1 MNFVDTEVGY
11 IQLKW
16 PFNVPPLSV
25 FIRLFPSQIATF
37 SWKLFVAS
45 DYSKYVLLL
54 SLSPQFGVKKSY
66 QIKGMR
72 YLSHQCREPFFNI
85 LMWVFF
91 ARIHIS
97 KGYREVKSS
106 FQLGDQLNDLNIIRK
121 NNFPYLCLES
131 QNRNMKGSLWEKK
144 IFVATCQFGFL
155 KVFTIIFSL
164 LSQPLRDWS
173 SLLIYEYTNHASRHG
188 GQRKKNT

>member
-1 MNFVDTEVGY
+1 
-11 IQLKW
+11 
-16 PFNVPPLSV
+16 
-25 FIRLFPSQIATF
+25 
-37 SWKLFVAS
+37 
-45 DYSKYVLLL
+45 
-54 SLSPQFGVKKSY
+54 
-66 QIKGMR
+66 MR

-85 LMWVFF
+85 LMWFFF

-131 QNRNMKGSLWEKK
+131 QNRNMKGSPWEKK

-155 KVFTIIFSL
+155 KVFTVIFSL

-188 GQRKKNT
+188 GQRKKIHKKDLILCWCVYRQWDRSRPILKRCICTPVTFK